1 MSLSTEKTADQVKH
15 RNSGFQ
21 EDLEKLW
28 QAPMFHRLEPDCLK
42 LLTMLCKRIDFVV
55 DDELM
60 VQGEDDGNAYLI
72 MTGQLSAIYSA
83 KSGSHVIRNYE
94 SGELVGGCAL
104 LGRML
109 RHFTLKATQNTTA
122 LQLSRE
128 DFQKVMQQFP
138 KNVAL
143 FASSLISE
151 LVDWD
156 RILLERQQAEGK
168 FDSRTLGIS
177 LL

>member
-1 MSLSTEKTADQVKH
+1 MSLSTEKTADQVKQ
-15 RNSGFQ
+15 RSSGFQ

-28 QAPMFHRLEPDCLK
+28 QTPLFHRLEPECLK

-55 DDELM
+55 DDQIM

-72 MTGQLSAIYSA
+72 ISGQLSAIYSA
-83 KSGSHVIRNYE
+83 KSGNQVIRNYE

-109 RHFTLKATQNTTA
+109 RHFTLEATQNTTA

-128 DFQKVMQQFP
+128 DFQKVIQQFP

-143 FASSLISE
+143 LASSLISE
-151 LVDWD
+151 LVEWD
-156 RILLERQQAEGK
+156 RILLERQHAEGTL
-168 FDSRTLGIS
+168 DYRTLGVS